1 MLDGKKVDNPDDS
14 LLMYELC
21 KTFHK
26 LPSEIYSEDYEEMAK
41 LVIVHNAVNAK
52 QAKDDKKRSGKS
64 GRDDLKAKRRRGEI

>member
-21 KTFHK
+21 KVFHK
-26 LPSEIYSEDYEEMAK
+26 LPSEINAEDYEEMTK

-52 QAKDDKKRSGKS
+52 QAKDDKKRDKKA
-64 GRDDLKAKRRRGEI
+64 GREKAKQLR